1 MSRTVVPG
9 LSDLVWFLICENPGI
24 FKHELL
30 RMIHERLNMI
40 IPESDLSD
48 VLSCLKLHRGVFIK
62 RGYGCFRNED
72 TFNYHSFGL
81 MPEKGGRKRKNIPDN
96 GNGQDVQFYF
106 YYKVTRVGG

>member
-72 TFNYHSFGL
+72 TFNYHSFGI
-81 MPEKGGRKRKNIPDN
+81 MPEKGAGKEKIYQITGMDKMCNFIFA
-96 GNGQDVQFYF
+96 VI
-106 YYKVTRVGG
+106 